1 MNNSVYMNRELS
13 WLKFNERVLEEA
25 ESRNVPLCERL
36 SFASIYQTNLDE
48 FFMVRV
54 GSLVDQMMLSKDL
67 RDNKTKMT
75 AKEQIMAILSQV
87 TKLNRRKDAVYA
99 ELMEEIEKQGI
110 KLVNFQKIGRKGS
123 EYLERYFDS
132 EIAPL
137 ISPTVVGK
145 RQPFPFIRNREIYA
159 VVVLQRKNGKEKLGL
174 IPCGSGVFPRLIEV
188 PGQEGTYMLSEELI
202 LHFYSEGVPGIFCK
216 SKISDPGDQECGH

>member
-25 ESRNVPLCERL
+25 ESRNVPLCERS

-174 IPCGSGVFPRLIEV
+174 IPLWKRSV
-188 PGQEGTYMLSEELI
+188 PAAY
-202 LHFYSEGVPGIFCK
+202 
-216 SKISDPGDQECGH
+216 

>member
-25 ESRNVPLCERL
+25 ESRSVPLCERL

-145 RQPFPFIRNREIYA
+145 RQPFPFIRNRGNI
-159 VVVLQRKNGKEKLGL
+159 
-174 IPCGSGVFPRLIEV
+174 CSGSAA
-188 PGQEGTYMLSEELI
+188 T
-202 LHFYSEGVPGIFCK
+202 
-216 SKISDPGDQECGH
+216 

>member
-25 ESRNVPLCERL
+25 ESRSVPLCERL

-159 VVVLQRKNGKEKLGL
+159 G
-174 IPCGSGVFPRLIEV
+174 
-188 PGQEGTYMLSEELI
+188 
-202 LHFYSEGVPGIFCK
+202 
-216 SKISDPGDQECGH
+216 